1 MLTTA
6 KASLV
11 YKPVDANL
19 PKSVRFPS
27 DVSALQLCSTVCKN
41 KNICE

>member
-27 DVSALQLCSTVCKN
+27 DVSALQLWKYVKIKIYVSK
-41 KNICE
+41 